1 MYYRYISI
9 REKFSVSESV
19 WLISV
24 SLLLRVPSDRAHLR
38 LSAKR
43 RHVRL
48 ALASHSHQFKFFF
61 HEHEKRVHDLTIVC
75 AHKAPTCRWK
85 RSVDFLLPRVISL
98 SISLFLSL
106 HFSCV
111 YLSVLLDSLIT
122 PSLLLDFTPPSS
134 ISFPFAPFNFIRSFL
149 LHDVWCFAF
158 VPVIRRKKRI
168 IDRKC
173 WSQML
178 NSSSAR
184 CSWALWESK
193 CGGLRS
199 LLSLI
204 VPASNIVTRVFN
216 FSLVTPLNVTLDR
229 LNVGLKYFILIAKSY
244 LLFNMLFY

>member
-1 MYYRYISI
+1 MY
-9 REKFSVSESV
+9 
-19 WLISV
+19 V
-24 SLLLRVPSDRAHLR
+24 SLSRATRINLSFSSTSTKKGCMILRLCALTKRRRAAENVPSTFFCRAL
-38 LSAKR
+38 
-43 RHVRL
+43 
-48 ALASHSHQFKFFF
+48 
-61 HEHEKRVHDLTIVC
+61 
-75 AHKAPTCRWK
+75 
-85 RSVDFLLPRVISL
+85 FLLL
-98 SISLFLSL
+98 SLFFSLSL